1 MHEYII
7 SGHPLRSY
15 SERLGVLSSSLKV
28 RSSFLFARLL
38 FFGACEKQTVLSF
51 CFSPAAY
58 AFRDDEKRYAKER
71 DPKERAAAVAG
82 LRRFCGSLR
91 RTLAGLLRYGRCP
104 RRLCRCRRSRMLL
117 FFDRKFCGRIV
128 PVIKDRSERM
138 LSGRQRLQIFRL
150 QLYDDT
156 SGYCRIIRDIQ
167 ILSIYLQSR
176 EMRKCLFVFN
186 AAVENELERIWYCG
200 TPRQGAG
207 SFSSPSPCSG
217 CRCVFPLRL
226 RSP

>member
-71 DPKERAAAVAG
+71 DPKERAAAVTG

-91 RTLAGLLRYGRCP
+91 RTLAALLRYGRCP
-104 RRLCRCRRSRMLL
+104 RRLCRCRSSCLLL
-117 FFDRKFCGRIV
+117 FIDRKFCGRIV
-128 PVIKDRSERM
+128 PVIKDRSKRM
-138 LSGRQRLQIFRL
+138 LSGGQRSQILRF
-150 QLYDDT
+150 QFYDHT
-156 SGYCRIIRDIQ
+156 SGYCRVVCRIQ
-167 ILSIYLQSR
+167 ILSIHLQTC
-176 EMRKCLFVFN
+176 KV
-186 AAVENELERIWYCG
+186 
-200 TPRQGAG
+200 
-207 SFSSPSPCSG
+207 
-217 CRCVFPLRL
+217 
-226 RSP
+226 